1 MLSTGRLVSLLAAL
15 AIVAPVVAMDTGCA
29 SSSAAKKKKKKGAGA
44 KGAAAKSAGQK
55 TGGAASGAKAT
66 GEKKGAEE
74 EGATC
79 DAELEGVAWCGDDTH
94 VITCAGG
101 EWYSVDCAALN
112 GGLCAE
118 DPEALLI
125 DCQPADDVE

>member
-44 KGAAAKSAGQK
+44 KGAAAKSSGQK
-55 TGGAASGAKAT
+55 AGGVADGAKAT

-74 EGATC
+74 EGAKC

-94 VITCAGG
+94 VITCFGG
-101 EWYSVDCAALN
+101 EWYAVNCAAVN

-118 DPEALLI
+118 DDESHLI
-125 DCQPADDVE
+125 DCDPAADVE